1 MKLTIATE
9 EIVFTETCPAVVI
22 TDAGKALMTAVAGV
36 YPKSFNQLC
45 LFINQWW
52 IDGTAER
59 WTKLC
64 ISRYPNFG
72 ISTSSRVEEVA
83 VL

>member
-1 MKLTIATE
+1 M
-9 EIVFTETCPAVVI
+9 ETRLAVVI
-22 TDAGKALMTAVAGV
+22 TDADKALMTA
-36 YPKSFNQLC
+36 SFNQLC

-52 IDGTAER
+52 IGGTAER
-59 WTKLC
+59 WTELC